1 MTDAV
6 STAKILAAGIAAA
19 GAVPAAVD
27 AIQNVERSILG
38 VPQSVLLVAI
48 VGTLIGVLLLPEK
61 EADRITPDEHL
72 VGHWAR
78 FQQMAVRTLSLGVVL
93 LGYAFV
99 AAWVIAVAATWFPS
113 LAGAPQLPL
122 AGISGVLIR
131 RLLPNYLKVAERV
144 TGAIGGKAA

>member
-6 STAKILAAGIAAA
+6 STAKILAASIAAA

-27 AIQNVERSILG
+27 AIQKVERSILG

-72 VGHWAR
+72 VGRWAR

-99 AAWVIAVAATWFPS
+99 AAWVIALAATWFPS

-144 TGAIGGKAA
+144 TGAIGGKAT